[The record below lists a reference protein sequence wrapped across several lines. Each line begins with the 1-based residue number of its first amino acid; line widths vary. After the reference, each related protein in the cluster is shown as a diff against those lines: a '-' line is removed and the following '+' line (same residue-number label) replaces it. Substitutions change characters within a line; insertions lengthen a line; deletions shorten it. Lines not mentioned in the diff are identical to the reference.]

1 MFVMPQIIVENV
13 SKRFRLYQERNMTLK
28 DFFVHRKGHRWE
40 EFWALKDVNLEVERG
55 EMVALLG
62 RNGSGKSTLLKLL
75 TRILYPDFGVTQ
87 VKGRV
92 SSLLELGAGFHPE
105 FTGRE
110 NIFMNASIFG
120 LTRSEIEER
129 YDEIVKFSELEDFI
143 NYPVRSYSSGMY
155 MRLAFSVA
163 ISVEPDV
170 LLIDEILAVG
180 DAGFQAKCLE
190 RIRSLKRSGK
200 TIVLV
205 THDTS
210 VVERMCDRALWL
222 NKGRVEALGISRE
235 VVSEYLNFVADEEGN
250 RHNEENVKSSTEKEE
265 LNQTVEAQMDE
276 KRPEEQRKGNRAVEI
291 TKVTIASPEGREQAS
306 FRTGA
311 ALMIEIHY
319 LAYVETEDPV
329 FGIGIVRSDGVHCYG
344 VNTDID
350 SMRLPDLQAGQRG
363 IVRFIVEKLHLLNGT
378 YRLSVACHS
387 RDGLPYDYHTEM
399 YTFNVDSI
407 TRDVG
412 VGRLEHRWVIE

>member
-1 MFVMPQIIVENV
+1 MPQIVVENV
-13 SKRFRLYQERNMTLK
+13 SKRFRLYQERNTTLK
-28 DFFVHRKGHRWE
+28 DFFIHRNGHRWE
-40 EFWALKDVNLEVERG
+40 EFWALTNVNLEVERG

-75 TRILYPDFGVTQ
+75 TRILYPDSGTIQ

-120 LTRSEIEER
+120 LTRPEIEDR
-129 YDEIVKFSELEDFI
+129 YEEIVRFSELGEFI

-155 MRLAFSVA
+155 MRLAFSVS
-163 ISVEPDV
+163 ISLEPDV
-170 LLIDEILAVG
+170 LLVDEILAVG
-180 DAGFQAKCLE
+180 DAGFQAKCLD
-190 RIRSLKRSGK
+190 RIRNLKRSGK

-222 NKGRVEALGISRE
+222 NKGQVEALGASRD
-235 VVSEYLNFVADEEGN
+235 VVSKYLNFVADEEGN
-250 RHNEENVKSSTEKEE
+250 RHNEESIKSSTEKEE
-265 LNQTVEAQMDE
+265 LKANGEPQIGGE
-276 KRPEEQRKGNRAVEI
+276 RPEKKRNGNRAVEI
-291 TKVTIASPEGREQAS
+291 TKVTIASPEGHEQAS
-306 FRTGA
+306 FRTGE
-311 ALMIEIHY
+311 ALMIEIYY
-319 LAYVETEDPV
+319 LAYEDTEDPV
-329 FGIGIVRSDGVHCYG
+329 FGIGIVRSDGVHYYG
-344 VNTDID
+344 VNTEID
-350 SMRLPDLQAGQRG
+350 SMRLPDLQAEQRG
-363 IVRFIVEKLHLLNGT
+363 VIRFIVDKLQLLNGT

-387 RDGLPYDYHTEM
+387 RDGLPYDYQTEM

-412 VGRLEHRWVIE
+412 IGRLEHRWVVE